1 MFSTVLHSLLHQMLL
16 LFGLTFVLAVV
27 IVSLQ
32 FLSFGAQRKLYGV
45 YSQPSVWFWIKFY
58 VARLLIRLQRRR
70 KEKSNDKFSGDVF
83 RMSKDDRMK
92 RLPVSLMENIHQ
104 LPADFAFAG
113 DCIFFN
119 GSNSSGYY
127 FTFGLAQRQNAIA
140 NLFCVLKVPGRGTFI
155 NEELLNNSNVK
166 TCSTT
171 KEYRTESGFR
181 VVCEKPMEKWRIR
194 FDGVFVDVKNLQ
206 QNLKKTGP
214 EDQPVGIKQLQTSFE
229 FEWNAKSD
237 FFNFETDVSCDLIAR
252 SLALETWSRELFAKL
267 ESKHQIHYE
276 QFGKLN
282 GSLRID
288 DQDFDVQLTSMRD
301 HTIAP
306 YRRWTDLRRQVFS
319 YVMVMFHLEDGT
331 CVNTS
336 VVSMPE
342 TVFSQLQFGY
352 IITANG
358 SKVPICE
365 LDLQL
370 PFIGENK
377 QFPDKFYYQ
386 FKTENDGQVH
396 HVDVRVNERLAFKM
410 GLDLGCYIEELMCE
424 FEVNGQKGY
433 GFCEVEYRIQ
443 PY

>member
-1 MFSTVLHSLLHQMLL
+1 MFSTFLHSLLRQMILL
-16 LFGLTFVLAVV
+16 LGLTFILTAA
-27 IVSLQ
+27 ILSLQ
-32 FLSFGAQRKLYGV
+32 FLSFGARRKLYGV
-45 YSQPSVWFWIKFY
+45 YSQPSVWFWMKFH
-58 VARLLIRLQRRR
+58 VARLMIRLQRRR
-70 KEKSNDKFSGDVF
+70 KEKSNDMFSGNVF
-83 RMSKDDRMK
+83 RMSKVDRMK
-92 RLPVSLMENIHQ
+92 RLPVSLMENRHQ
-104 LPADFAFAG
+104 LPTDLAFAG

-119 GSNSSGYY
+119 GSNSFGYY
-127 FTFGLAQRQNAIA
+127 FTFGFAQRQNSIA
-140 NLFCVLKVPGRGTFI
+140 NLFCVLKVPGKGTFV

-171 KEYRTESGFR
+171 KEYRTKSGFR
-181 VVCEKPMEKWRIR
+181 VVCEKPMERWRIR
-194 FDGVFVDVKNLQ
+194 FDGMFADAKDLQ

-214 EDQPVGIKQLQTSFE
+214 EDQPAGIKQFRTSFE
-229 FEWNAKSD
+229 FEWNAKGD

-276 QFGKLN
+276 QFGELN

-306 YRRWTDLRRQVFS
+306 YRRWTDLRR
-319 YVMVMFHLEDGT
+319 YVIAMFYLEDGT

-342 TVFSQLQFGY
+342 AVFSQLQFGY

-386 FKTENDGQVH
+386 FKTENDRQVH

>member
-1 MFSTVLHSLLHQMLL
+1 MFSTFLHSLLRQMILL
-16 LFGLTFVLAVV
+16 LGLTFILTAA
-27 IVSLQ
+27 ILSLQ
-32 FLSFGAQRKLYGV
+32 FLSFGARRKLYGV
-45 YSQPSVWFWIKFY
+45 YSQPSVWFWMKFH
-58 VARLLIRLQRRR
+58 VARLMIRLQRRR
-70 KEKSNDKFSGDVF
+70 KEKSNDMFSGNVF
-83 RMSKDDRMK
+83 RMSKVDRMK
-92 RLPVSLMENIHQ
+92 RLPVSLMENRHQ
-104 LPADFAFAG
+104 LPTDLAFAG

-119 GSNSSGYY
+119 GSNSFGYY
-127 FTFGLAQRQNAIA
+127 FTFGFAQRQNSIA
-140 NLFCVLKVPGRGTFI
+140 NLFCVLKVPGKGTFV

-166 TCSTT
+166 
-171 KEYRTESGFR
+171 
-181 VVCEKPMEKWRIR
+181 KPMERWRIR
-194 FDGVFVDVKNLQ
+194 FDGMFADAKDLQ

-214 EDQPVGIKQLQTSFE
+214 EDQPAGIKQFRTSFE
-229 FEWNAKSD
+229 FEWNAKGD

-276 QFGKLN
+276 QFGELN

-288 DQDFDVQLTSMRD
+288 DQDFDN
-301 HTIAP
+301 
-306 YRRWTDLRRQVFS
+306 FS
-319 YVMVMFHLEDGT
+319 YVIAMFYLEDGT

-342 TVFSQLQFGY
+342 AVFSQLQFGY

-386 FKTENDGQVH
+386 FKTENDRQVH